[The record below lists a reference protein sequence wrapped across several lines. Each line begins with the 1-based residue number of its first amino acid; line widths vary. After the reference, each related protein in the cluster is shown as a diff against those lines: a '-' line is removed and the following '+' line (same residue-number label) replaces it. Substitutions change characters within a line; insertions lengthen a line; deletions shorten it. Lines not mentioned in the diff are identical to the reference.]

1 MKSLKLLLPA
11 LLSASLMVGQGLEV
25 RYFVQNDSV
34 AYFLDG
40 KLVQKPRVRKGRPVT
55 VRLIDYNNYLYQA
68 SIKLEEG
75 KEQLAPALSNGMEGL
90 MPSLDESGG
99 SSFNPLM
106 NLFSTPNPTGF
117 PMEAF
122 SLLNFS
128 FGFANKGDAMVKE
141 FKASAAYVKAL
152 EENIQIQGK
161 AIQKTIESQ
170 KIKTIAADE
179 VQKLKFNPR
188 IPPHRIK
195 ELSTQYLETILGTEK
210 AEEISLSSLVDK
222 AETPEKLAEKVQ
234 QYEKYTDT
242 LAQELDRMAAVKS
255 ALIELQVDSQFV
267 KSVSSYHDE
276 SSQRLAQYRQVAQ
289 SAAKE
294 LPNAKPLDVSELV
307 ALRYE
312 LEELEANNFTHTYR
326 TTAQGSLMHF
336 DLTLD
341 PIDSAKILGVS
352 QRELPSIDVP
362 VAGNIKIGASFG
374 VSFGSFFDQQQSYF
388 LRDSIIVAED
398 KDRFL
403 PIITSFIHFYPQSA
417 GNLSVGGAFGLGISL
432 GDGGGLQSASFFVG
446 PSLIFGQ
453 NESLTLSGGLMGG
466 KVERLGKGYKL
477 GDSFIS
483 EADVVPTRSVYEL
496 GYFLGISFNFL
507 SGK

>member
-1 MKSLKLLLPA
+1 
-11 LLSASLMVGQGLEV
+11 
-25 RYFVQNDSV
+25 
-34 AYFLDG
+34 
-40 KLVQKPRVRKGRPVT
+40 
-55 VRLIDYNNYLYQA
+55 
-68 SIKLEEG
+68 
-75 KEQLAPALSNGMEGL
+75 
-90 MPSLDESGG
+90 
-99 SSFNPLM
+99 
-106 NLFSTPNPTGF
+106 
-117 PMEAF
+117 
-122 SLLNFS
+122 
-128 FGFANKGDAMVKE
+128 
-141 FKASAAYVKAL
+141 SAAYVKAI

-388 LRDSIIVAED
+388 LRDSVIVAED